1 MFCADRSG
9 AKTRWHEVPDE
20 GNMAKKSEE
29 KELTI
34 EEAFSEIDEKI
45 KALEKSDVSLEESFK
60 YFKEGMDLLKYCN
73 DSIDKVAKK
82 VQKVMADGRTEDFE

>member
-1 MFCADRSG
+1 
-9 AKTRWHEVPDE
+9 
-20 GNMAKKSEE
+20 MAKKNEE

-34 EEAFSEIDEKI
+34 EEAFSEVDERI
-45 KALEKSDVSLEESFK
+45 KSLEKSDVTLEESFK

-73 DSIDKVAKK
+73 DSIDKVEKK

>member
-1 MFCADRSG
+1 MS
-9 AKTRWHEVPDE
+9 AKLTDE
-20 GNMAKKSEE
+20 GHMANKNEE

-34 EEAFSEIDEKI
+34 EEAFSEVDERI
-45 KALEKSDVSLEESFK
+45 KALEKSDVTLEESFK

-73 DSIDKVAKK
+73 DSIDKVEKK

>member
-1 MFCADRSG
+1 
-9 AKTRWHEVPDE
+9 
-20 GNMAKKSEE
+20 MAKKSEE

-34 EEAFSEIDEKI
+34 EEAFSEVDERI

-73 DSIDKVAKK
+73 DSIDKVEKK

>member
-1 MFCADRSG
+1 M
-9 AKTRWHEVPDE
+9 PDE

-34 EEAFSEIDEKI
+34 EEAFSEVDERI

-73 DSIDKVAKK
+73 DSIDKVEKK

>member
-1 MFCADRSG
+1 
-9 AKTRWHEVPDE
+9 
-20 GNMAKKSEE
+20 MAKKSEE

-45 KALEKSDVSLEESFK
+45 KALEKNDVSLEESFK

-73 DSIDKVAKK
+73 DSIDKVEKK

>member
-1 MFCADRSG
+1 M
-9 AKTRWHEVPDE
+9 PDE

-29 KELTI
+29 KELPI

-73 DSIDKVAKK
+73 DSIDKVEKK

>member
-1 MFCADRSG
+1 
-9 AKTRWHEVPDE
+9 
-20 GNMAKKSEE
+20 MANKNEE

-34 EEAFSEIDEKI
+34 EEAFSEVDERI
-45 KALEKSDVSLEESFK
+45 KALEKSDVTLEESFK

-73 DSIDKVAKK
+73 DSIDKVEKK

>member
-1 MFCADRSG
+1 
-9 AKTRWHEVPDE
+9 
-20 GNMAKKSEE
+20 MAKKSEE

-34 EEAFSEIDEKI
+34 EEAFSEVDERI
-45 KALEKSDVSLEESFK
+45 KALEKSDVTLEESFK

-73 DSIDKVAKK
+73 DSIDKVEKK